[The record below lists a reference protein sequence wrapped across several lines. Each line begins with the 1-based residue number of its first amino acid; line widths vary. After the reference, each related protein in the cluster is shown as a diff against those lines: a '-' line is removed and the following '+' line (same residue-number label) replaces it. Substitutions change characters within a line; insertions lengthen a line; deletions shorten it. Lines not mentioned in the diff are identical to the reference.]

1 MSGLWMLL
9 AVIGLVVSIIR
20 RIRQDN
26 RRMRQSQ
33 PPSQPLPPKQQ
44 PKSLPKEQSA
54 YEWIF
59 GKPSAPPTHTE
70 GGSDEDWIRPVEST
84 LHSDLQEIQETPHEV
99 VHESVHESLHV
110 RRQRQQEERAEA
122 SPHPL
127 QLNAQT
133 LKQALLLKEV
143 LDTPRSKNPWQ
154 PSKR

>member
-9 AVIGLVVSIIR
+9 AVIGLVASIIK

-26 RRMRQSQ
+26 RRMRQSKA
-33 PPSQPLPPKQQ
+33 PSQPQQ
-44 PKSLPKEQSA
+44 QESLPKEQSA

-70 GGSDEDWIRPVEST
+70 GSDDEDWIRPVEST

-110 RRQRQQEERAEA
+110 RRQRQQEERAEG